1 MLIMCEMLGN
11 QYFIAE
17 NYYEA
22 IRVYKNLITDKKAN
36 TEIQKKI
43 IVSYLKT
50 YQINSAMIQFL
61 AILNFN
67 RSVTKCNENSNDN
80 CICREM
86 ISEINDNKLE
96 NIIGLDR
103 DLMLAMLWYFC
114 DLEQSE
120 KYFKRATILAPDD
133 GHLKKINEIIFNN

>member
-1 MLIMCEMLGN
+1 MCEMLGN

-36 TEIQKKI
+36 TEIQKKL

-67 RSVTKCNENSNDN
+67 RSETKCSENSDEY
-80 CICREM
+80 CVCREM
-86 ISEINDNKLE
+86 ISEINSNKLE
-96 NIIGLDR
+96 NVIGLDR

-114 DLEQSE
+114 DAEQSE
-120 KYFKRATILAPDD
+120 KYFRRATILVPDD
-133 GHLKKINEIIFNN
+133 SHLKKINEIIFNN